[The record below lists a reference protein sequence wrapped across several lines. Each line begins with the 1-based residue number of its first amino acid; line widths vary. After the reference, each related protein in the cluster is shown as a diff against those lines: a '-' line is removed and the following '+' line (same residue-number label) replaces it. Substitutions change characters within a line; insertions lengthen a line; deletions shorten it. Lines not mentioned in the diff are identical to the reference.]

1 MQTLYGV
8 DVEGKTHVLSD
19 NDIRH
24 IDNSHGRGNANE
36 KYPVTAAD
44 LKQIPGIVENYDNVY
59 YVTKENGQV
68 GIYYEKRHYG
78 TTYYLEAVGDGNLL
92 YNKQM
97 IKVGTGD
104 IPKIEGLKQEVEKR
118 RAASSPPDGHA
129 PRMYAQDAWNN
140 NSSTDKIPQS
150 GNNINPANEY
160 SPEHQNGA
168 EHPETVGAMESDK
181 QNITRAIN
189 ENGALPQKKKPFS
202 DFDRYKA
209 DNDIPSGE
217 RAALARKINDPMLGE
232 ITVAQNIA
240 NLAKDGAKFI
250 EQDGK
255 YYAQNKD
262 KSSVRVSKSAYNYG
276 KWLNDRPQT
285 SYSWRPL
292 WQRQSLRFCVPAA
305 AGADNQG
312 RFP

>member
-1 MQTLYGV
+1 M
-8 DVEGKTHVLSD
+8 
-19 NDIRH
+19 
-24 IDNSHGRGNANE
+24 
-36 KYPVTAAD
+36 
-44 LKQIPGIVENYDNVY
+44 
-59 YVTKENGQV
+59 YVQGA
-68 GIYYEKRHYG
+68 R
-78 TTYYLEAVGDGNLL
+78 
-92 YNKQM
+92 
-97 IKVGTGD
+97 
-104 IPKIEGLKQEVEKR
+104 
-118 RAASSPPDGHA
+118 
-129 PRMYAQDAWNN
+129 NN

-262 KSSVRVSKSAYNYG
+262 GSSVRVSKSAYNYG

>member
-36 KYPVTAAD
+36 KYPVTAVD
-44 LKQIPGIVENYDNVY
+44 LKQIPYIVENYDNVY

-68 GIYYEKRHYG
+68 GIYYEKRHNG
-78 TTYYLEAVGDGNLL
+78 TTYYLKAVKSGNSLS
-92 YNKQM
+92 NKQM
-97 IKVGTGD
+97 IKVSTGTIPD
-104 IPKIEGLKQEVEKR
+104 IKGLREQIKQR
-118 RAASSPPDGHA
+118 RAASSAPDGHA
-129 PRMYAQDAWNN
+129 PRMYVQDAWNN

-160 SPEHQNGA
+160 SPEYQNGA

-202 DFDRYKA
+202 DFDRYKR
-209 DNDIPSGE
+209 DNYIPSGE

-232 ITVAQNIA
+232 ITVAQNIT

-255 YYAQNKD
+255 YYAQNKE
-262 KSSVRVSKSAYNYG
+262 SSVRVSKSAYNYG

-292 WQRQSLRFCVPAA
+292 W
-305 AGADNQG
+305 
-312 RFP
+312 

>member
-8 DVEGKTHVLSD
+8 DVEGKTHVLND

-36 KYPVTAAD
+36 KYPVSAAD
-44 LKQIPGIVENYDNVY
+44 LKQIPYIVENYDNVY
-59 YVTKENGQV
+59 CVKKKNGLI
-68 GIYYEKRHYG
+68 GIYYEKRHNG

-129 PRMYAQDAWNN
+129 PRRYAQDAWNN

-217 RAALARKINDPMLGE
+217 RAALARKINGPMLGE

-262 KSSVRVSKSAYNYG
+262 KSSVMVSKSAYKYG

-292 WQRQSLRFCVPAA
+292 W
-305 AGADNQG
+305 
-312 RFP
+312 